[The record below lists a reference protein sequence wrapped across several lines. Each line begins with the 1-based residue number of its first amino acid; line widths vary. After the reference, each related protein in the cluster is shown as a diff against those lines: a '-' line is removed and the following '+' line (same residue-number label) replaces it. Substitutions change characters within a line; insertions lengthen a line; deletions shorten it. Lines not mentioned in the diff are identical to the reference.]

1 MFKKIVFIIS
11 ILLFTAGL
19 RAWKC
24 EGCPDSYKYG
34 YDVYSNRN
42 YLPDMAGR
50 LESAHGITTYIKIE
64 KIKGDYDMRG
74 VAYACLTT
82 AAAARDGKGV
92 IVIYLNDLR
101 KKGVILV
108 SDDLK
113 AVFPEKYVEAL
124 QEDILNNLQG
134 KWYLRQVTLLAK
146 ITGSFVYMLE
156 KNTMTRQQLDE
167 QRARMIVVDDPVYAI
182 SLLPIISDI
191 IGLFYMEPFTFL
203 FYYPFVM
210 YFLIVRWFGMKFG
223 HTGLLA
229 SNAAW
234 LAMMIFTGVL
244 IVNRLNIYFPD
255 YVGIFTIIAGFNI
268 PLYSALFALN
278 RNEIL
283 YAAQNYLTDVT
294 GGFDAANSFE
304 GKKWGK

>member
-1 MFKKIVFIIS
+1 MLKKLIYITS
-11 ILLFTAGL
+11 ILLITAGL

-24 EGCPDSYKYG
+24 DGCPDSYKYG
-34 YDVYSNRN
+34 YDVYSNRS
-42 YLPDMAGR
+42 YLPDMASR
-50 LESAHGITTYIKIE
+50 LESAHGITTYIKID

-74 VAYACLTT
+74 VAYACLTSE
-82 AAAARDGKGV
+82 AAAQPGKGV
-92 IVIYLNDLR
+92 IVIYDNDIK

-108 SDDLK
+108 SDNLK
-113 AVFPEKYVEAL
+113 DTFPQKYVTAL
-124 QEDILNNLQG
+124 QDDVLNNLQG
-134 KWYLRQVTLLAK
+134 KWYLRQVTLFAK

-156 KNTMTRQQLDE
+156 KNTMTKRQLDE

-182 SLLPIISDI
+182 SLMPVISDI
-191 IGLFYMEPFTFL
+191 IGLFYMEPLTFL

-210 YFLIVRWFGMKFG
+210 YFLMVRWFGMKFG

-234 LAMMIFTGVL
+234 LGLMIFTGVL
-244 IVNRLNIYFPD
+244 IFNRLNIYFPD
-255 YVGIFTIIAGFNI
+255 YVSIFALVTAVNI
-268 PLYSALFALN
+268 PLYSALFTLN
-278 RNEIL
+278 RSEIL
-283 YAAQNYLTDVT
+283 YTAQNYLSDVT